1 MKRAWP
7 IGVKLVYKKKINVDG
22 EEEQYKAQLVVNRY
36 KQKKGI
42 DYGEVFA
49 HMVRMET
56 IQLVVILLSS
66 PSQIDNTI
74 DGCEVRISK

>member
-1 MKRAWP
+1 M
-7 IGVKLVYKKKINVDG
+7 DG

-36 KQKKGI
+36 EQKKGI

-56 IQLVVILLSS
+56 IQLLFSLVA
-66 PSQIDNTI
+66 
-74 DGCEVRISK
+74 RHK